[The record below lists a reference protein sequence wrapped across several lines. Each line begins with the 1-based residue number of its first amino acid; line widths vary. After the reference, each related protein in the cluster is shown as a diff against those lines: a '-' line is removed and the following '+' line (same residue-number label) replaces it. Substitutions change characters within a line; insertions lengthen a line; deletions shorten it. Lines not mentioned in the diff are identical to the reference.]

1 MNRHRVLAFLA
12 VAVLAACVV
21 IFTLPGKKHGAPEPN
36 LNLCPLCGQEIE
48 Q

>member
-12 VAVLAACVV
+12 VSILAACGV
-21 IFTLPGKKHGAPEPN
+21 IFTLPGKKRPESEPN
-36 LNLCPLCGQEIE
+36 LNLCPLCGKEVQ